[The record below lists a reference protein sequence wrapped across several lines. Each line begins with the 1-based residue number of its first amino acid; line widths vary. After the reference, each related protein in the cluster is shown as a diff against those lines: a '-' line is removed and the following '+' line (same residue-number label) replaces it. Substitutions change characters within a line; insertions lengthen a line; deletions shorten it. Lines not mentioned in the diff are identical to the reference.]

1 MNYSEIVELDA
12 DTVFQY
18 IRGIPPCLIH
28 SDALAF
34 FSCHGPKR
42 RAMNVQCHAM
52 VAL

>member
-18 IRGIPPCLIH
+18 IRGIPPCL
-28 SDALAF
+28 DALAF

-42 RAMNVQCHAM
+42 RAMNVQYHAT